1 MCQTQE
7 QAKCE
12 HSGDLCEKFL
22 QKEKIDRIPTMFILR
37 EDLDSWGRDPGE

>member
-1 MCQTQE
+1 MSDTE

-22 QKEKIDRIPTMFILR
+22 QKEKIDRIPAMSDHF
-37 EDLDSWGRDPGE
+37 EGRFRQLG